1 MNFVVRPRK
10 PELIIRE
17 NEPKELPP
25 DVVRGNS
32 CDGGSVADMAAE
44 WSSKQ
49 RNLSNSCLTV
59 CRVHLFNTADY
70 RFNNDTRIITL
81 SYPRRLPLPDSFCLF
96 LSFSPFVS
104 SPVIFPFHRRLFG
117 CLFNF
122 NTFASIK

>member
-1 MNFVVRPRK
+1 MVNATKGCLVNFVVRPRK

-81 SYPRRLPLPDSFCLF
+81 SYPRCLPPRFF
-96 LSFSPFVS
+96 LSISLF
-104 SPVIFPFHRRLFG
+104 FPFRFFPCHL
-117 CLFNF
+117 
-122 NTFASIK
+122 SIP

>member
-1 MNFVVRPRK
+1 MVNATKGCLVNFVVRPRK

-81 SYPRRLPLPDSFCLF
+81 SYPRRLSPRFF
-96 LSFSPFVS
+96 LSISLF
-104 SPVIFPFHRRLFG
+104 FPFRFFPCHL
-117 CLFNF
+117 
-122 NTFASIK
+122 SIP